1 MRSLK
6 SIARLT
12 GLGYLVIFISGF
24 FANFYTLEGMVVD
37 SNPQLMLENIST
49 QIGLFQLGVASFSL
63 MIIVDILLAFPL
75 YNLLK
80 SVHGNWAKAS
90 SIIRVINGLVFILAL
105 VNLFEI
111 ISIAQ
116 SETAAATSVMYLL
129 EDFNT
134 LWNVGLLFFG
144 AHLLVLGSLIVKSRN
159 FPGLIGL
166 LIQMAGL
173 TYLTDS
179 GTQLFLT
186 NYQDYKAL
194 FEMLVIGGG
203 VIGEFS
209 LTLWLLIKGIK
220 SQPPIKLE
228 RSLSAKA
235 KALSNKHHINHYKLN
250 Q

>member
-1 MRSLK
+1 
-6 SIARLT
+6 
-12 GLGYLVIFISGF
+12 
-24 FANFYTLEGMVVD
+24 
-37 SNPQLMLENIST
+37 
-49 QIGLFQLGVASFSL
+49 
-63 MIIVDILLAFPL
+63 
-75 YNLLK
+75 
-80 SVHGNWAKAS
+80 
-90 SIIRVINGLVFILAL
+90 VINGLVFILAL

-179 GTQLFLT
+179 GAQLFLT